1 MAISK
6 LGALQV
12 PATKAAQMSAGIRN
26 ELGIVPVKQAKTTAV
41 TPSFTQAKTAA
52 AGKTVNVK
60 V

>member
-6 LGALQV
+6 LGALQI
-12 PATKAAQMSAGIRN
+12 PATKAAQMSGAVRN
-26 ELGIVPVKQAKTTAV
+26 ELGIVPVKQAKTAAV
-41 TPSFTQAKTAA
+41 TPTFTPAKTA